1 MTLLLPDKYA
11 ARLSEIDISDLR
23 NAGVRGIIMDLDNT
37 LVGYRE
43 QRPAPEVST
52 WVERALGAG
61 FRLVIV
67 SNNVRA
73 WVEEI
78 ATGLK
83 IAFVHKAAKPLPLG
97 FGKALQLLQTAR
109 SETIVIGDQFFT
121 DVLGAKLYGLQVI
134 LTEPLVVREH
144 AAMRPLRFLERLI
157 LRKRKIG
164 Q

>member
-11 ARLSEIDISDLR
+11 TRLSEIDISDLR
-23 NAGVRGIIMDLDNT
+23 NGGVRGIIMDLDNT

-121 DVLGAKLYGLQVI
+121 DVLGAKLSGGLHTI
-134 LTEPLVVREH
+134 LNEPFEAKDFPVT
-144 AAMRPLRFLERLI
+144 MFFRFLENLMLPKHR
-157 LRKRKIG
+157 R